1 MKWNFLSRNAFL
13 RSNLSLSLSL
23 SRLLSSLLWDERLC
37 DDDLLTRINEVITD
51 SRCQRCLVDGIW
63 SKILTT
69 NIEFIF
75 RWIITM
81 YRIKFYTFIFVHFL
95 VIFLYIKNV
104 FAVYLLS
111 NKYKYLTF
119 NIIVTLLIKKKYN
132 YFGIILTRFF
142 IFNVDFHVWYTYC
155 VVRIVSTYNGINSY
169 LDQ

>member
-1 MKWNFLSRNAFL
+1 MKFSFTQRISPFESLSFSFSFSSFIKPSMRWTSLRWWSLNEDK
-13 RSNLSLSLSL
+13 RSNY
-23 SRLLSSLLWDERLC
+23 WH
-37 DDDLLTRINEVITD
+37 

-81 YRIKFYTFIFVHFL
+81 YRIKFYTFIFVQFL

-155 VVRIVSTYNGINSY
+155 VVSRIVSTYNGINSY